1 LGNLLK
7 QIMSKIWR
15 YIFLALAAVV
25 FIYPFLWMLSAT
37 FRPEN
42 EIGSLNLLPSR
53 WTLASYA
60 AVFQKIPLLRAF
72 ANSLLV
78 SLSVVASVLLFGSMT
93 GFALSRLHFRGKNVI
108 FTLVI
113 LTMILP
119 VQLTLI
125 PLYILMV
132 KFGWVDT
139 YLALIVPY
147 GINALGVLMF
157 RQAFKTIPQDVIDAA
172 RIDGAGEF
180 GILFRI
186 FWPLS
191 VPTLITVAILTFMG
205 IWNEVL
211 WPILTIR
218 KSELMVMPQLVA
230 LFVTGGAAES
240 QLGVQLAAATLLAL
254 PIVIAYAFFQKYFI
268 ESMAATGLKE

>member
-1 LGNLLK
+1 
-7 QIMSKIWR
+7 MHKILR
-15 YIFLALAAVV
+15 YISLALAAVV

-37 FRPEN
+37 LRPEN
-42 EIGSLNLLPSR
+42 EIGGLDIFPSR
-53 WTLASYA
+53 LTLASYV

-78 SLSVVASVLLFGSMT
+78 SLAVVLMVLILGSMT
-93 GFALSRLHFRGKNVI
+93 GFALSRLQFHGRNLI

-119 VQLTLI
+119 VQLILI

-132 KFGWVDT
+132 KLGWVDT

-147 GINALGVLMF
+147 AINAMGVLMF
-157 RQAFKTIPQDVIDAA
+157 RQAFKSIPQDVIDAA
-172 RIDGAGEF
+172 RIDGASNF

-191 VPTLITVAILTFMG
+191 VPTLITVGILTFMG

-230 LFVTGGAAES
+230 LFVVGGAAES

-254 PIVIAYAFFQKYFI
+254 PIVVAYTFFQKYFI
-268 ESMAATGLKE
+268 ASMAATGLKE

>member
-1 LGNLLK
+1 M
-7 QIMSKIWR
+7 QKILR
-15 YIFLALAAVV
+15 YIFLAFAAIV

-37 FRPEN
+37 MRPEN
-42 EIGSLNLLPSR
+42 EIGGLDLLPSQV
-53 WTLASYA
+53 TLNSYVT
-60 AVFQKIPLLRAF
+60 VFQKIPILRAF
-72 ANSLLV
+72 ANSLFV
-78 SLSVVASVLLFGSMT
+78 SLSVVASVLVLGSMT
-93 GFALSRLHFRGKNVI
+93 GYALSRLHFRGRNVI
-108 FTLVI
+108 FMLI
-113 LTMILP
+113 IFTMILP
-119 VQLTLI
+119 FQLTLI

-132 KFGWVDT
+132 KLGWVDT

-147 GINALGVLMF
+147 GLNALSILMF

-172 RIDGAGEF
+172 RVDGASEF

-191 VPTLITVAILTFMG
+191 VPTLITVGILTFMG

-218 KSELMVMPQLVA
+218 KTELMVMPQLVT
-230 LFVTGGAAES
+230 LFVVGGAAEG

-268 ESMAATGLKE
+268 TSMAATGLKE

>member
-1 LGNLLK
+1 
-7 QIMSKIWR
+7 MSKILR
-15 YIFLALAAVV
+15 YIFLAIAAIF

-37 FRPEN
+37 LRPEN
-42 EIGSLNLLPSR
+42 EIGALNLLPSQL
-53 WTLASYA
+53 TLTSYTT
-60 AVFQKIPLLRAF
+60 VFQKIPLLRAF
-72 ANSLLV
+72 ANSLFV
-78 SLSVVASVLLFGSMT
+78 SFSVVLSVLVFGSMT
-93 GFALSRLHFRGKNVI
+93 GFALSRLHFRGGNFI
-108 FTLVI
+108 FLLI
-113 LTMILP
+113 LFTMILP

-147 GINALGVLMF
+147 GLNALSILMF
-157 RQAFKTIPQDVIDAA
+157 RQAFKTIPQDVLDAA
-172 RIDGAGEF
+172 RIDGASEF

-191 VPTLITVAILTFMG
+191 VPTLITAGILTFMG

-230 LFVTGGAAES
+230 LFVTGGAAEGR
-240 QLGVQLAAATLLAL
+240 LGVQLAAATLLAL

>member
-1 LGNLLK
+1 
-7 QIMSKIWR
+7 MAKIWR
-15 YIFLALAAVV
+15 YIFLAIAAVV

-37 FRPEN
+37 LRPEN
-42 EIGSLNLLPSR
+42 EIGSLNLWPSR
-53 WTLASYA
+53 WTLTSYA

-72 ANSLLV
+72 TNSLFV

-93 GFALSRLHFRGKNVI
+93 GFALSRLHFRGKNMI
-108 FTLVI
+108 FMLVI

-147 GINALGVLMF
+147 AINALGVLMF
-157 RQAFKTIPQDVIDAA
+157 RQAFKTIPQDVLDAA
-172 RIDGAGEF
+172 RIDGASEF

-230 LFVTGGAAES
+230 LFAIGGAAES

>member
-1 LGNLLK
+1 
-7 QIMSKIWR
+7 MHKILR
-15 YIFLALAAVV
+15 YIFLVLGAIV
-25 FIYPFLWMLSAT
+25 FVYPFLWMLSAT
-37 FRPEN
+37 LQPEN
-42 EIGSLNLLPSR
+42 EIGGLNIFPSR
-53 WTLASYA
+53 LTLTSYV

-72 ANSLLV
+72 ANSLFV
-78 SLSVVASVLLFGSMT
+78 SLSVVLSVLVWGSMT
-93 GFALSRLHFRGKNVI
+93 GFALSHLPFRGRNLI

-132 KFGWVDT
+132 KLGWVDT

-147 GINALGVLMF
+147 GLNALSVLMF
-157 RQAFKTIPQDVIDAA
+157 RQAFKTIPQDVLDAA
-172 RIDGAGEF
+172 RIDGASEL

-191 VPTLITVAILTFMG
+191 VPTLITAGILTFMG
-205 IWNEVL
+205 VWNEVL
-211 WPILTIR
+211 WPMLAIR

-254 PIVIAYAFFQKYFI
+254 PIVVAYAFFQKY
-268 ESMAATGLKE
+268 

>member
-1 LGNLLK
+1 
-7 QIMSKIWR
+7 MHKILR
-15 YIFLALAAVV
+15 YFVLSLAALV

-37 FRPEN
+37 LRPEN
-42 EIGSLNLLPSR
+42 EIGGLTLLPSQ
-53 WTLASYA
+53 WTLANYA
-60 AVFQKIPLLRAF
+60 AVFQKIPLLRAL

-78 SLSVVASVLLFGSMT
+78 SLAVVASVLVFGSMT
-93 GFALSRLHFRGKNVI
+93 GFALARLHFRGRSLI
-108 FTLVI
+108 FLLVL

-132 KFGWVDT
+132 KFGWLDT
-139 YLALIVPY
+139 YLALIVPH

-157 RQAFKTIPQDVIDAA
+157 RQAFKAIPQDVIDAA
-172 RIDGAGEF
+172 RLDGAGEF

-191 VPTLITVAILTFMG
+191 LPTLITVAILTFMG

-211 WPILTIR
+211 WPMLTIR

-268 ESMAATGLKE
+268 ASLAATGLKE

>member
-1 LGNLLK
+1 MN
-7 QIMSKIWR
+7 KIWR
-15 YIFLALAAVV
+15 YIFLGIASIV

-37 FRPEN
+37 LRPES
-42 EIGSLNLLPSR
+42 EIGGLNLLPSR
-53 WTLASYA
+53 LTLTSYA

-72 ANSLLV
+72 ANSLFV
-78 SLSVVASVLLFGSMT
+78 SLSVVAAVLVLGSMT
-93 GFALSRLHFRGKNVI
+93 GFALSRLHFRGRNLIFLLVI
-108 FTLVI
+108 F
-113 LTMILP
+113 TMILP
-119 VQLTLI
+119 VQLILI

-132 KFGWVDT
+132 KLGWVDT

-147 GINALGVLMF
+147 GVNALSVLMF
-157 RQAFKTIPQDVIDAA
+157 RQAFKTIPQDVLDAA

-191 VPTLITVAILTFMG
+191 VPTLITIAILTFMG

-218 KSELMVMPQLVA
+218 PSELMVMPQLVA
-230 LFVTGGAAES
+230 LFVVGGAAES

>member
-1 LGNLLK
+1 
-7 QIMSKIWR
+7 
-15 YIFLALAAVV
+15 
-25 FIYPFLWMLSAT
+25 
-37 FRPEN
+37 
-42 EIGSLNLLPSR
+42 
-53 WTLASYA
+53 
-60 AVFQKIPLLRAF
+60 
-72 ANSLLV
+72 
-78 SLSVVASVLLFGSMT
+78 MT
-93 GFALSRLHFRGKNVI
+93 GFALSRLHFRGQNMI
-108 FTLVI
+108 FMLVI

-147 GINALGVLMF
+147 AINALGVLMF

-172 RIDGAGEF
+172 RIDGAGDF

-205 IWNEVL
+205 IWN
-211 WPILTIR
+211 
-218 KSELMVMPQLVA
+218 
-230 LFVTGGAAES
+230 
-240 QLGVQLAAATLLAL
+240 
-254 PIVIAYAFFQKYFI
+254 
-268 ESMAATGLKE
+268 

>member
-1 LGNLLK
+1 
-7 QIMSKIWR
+7 MSKIWR
-15 YIFLALAAVV
+15 YIFLAIAAVV

-37 FRPEN
+37 LRPEN
-42 EIGSLNLLPSR
+42 EIGALNLLPSR
-53 WTLASYA
+53 WTLTSYA

-78 SLSVVASVLLFGSMT
+78 SLSVVASVLLFGSMI
-93 GFALSRLHFRGKNVI
+93 GFALSRLHFRGRNAIFMLVI
-108 FTLVI
+108 F
-113 LTMILP
+113 TMILP

-132 KFGWVDT
+132 KLGWVDT

-157 RQAFKTIPQDVIDAA
+157 RQAFKTIPQDVVDAA
-172 RIDGAGEF
+172 RIDGASEF

-268 ESMAATGLKE
+268 ESLAATGLKE

>member
-1 LGNLLK
+1 
-7 QIMSKIWR
+7 MSKTLR
-15 YIFLALAAVV
+15 YIFLVLAAVI

-37 FRPEN
+37 LRPEN
-42 EIGSLNLLPSR
+42 EIGGLDLFPSR
-53 WTLASYA
+53 LSVMNYA

-72 ANSLLV
+72 ANSLFV
-78 SLSVVASVLLFGSMT
+78 SLAVVIMVLVLGSMT
-93 GFALSRLHFRGKNVI
+93 GFALSRLQFRGKNMV
-108 FTLVI
+108 FMLVI

-119 VQLTLI
+119 VQLILI

-132 KFGWVDT
+132 KLGWVDT

-147 GINALGVLMF
+147 AINAMSVLMF

-172 RIDGAGEF
+172 RIDGASDF
-180 GILFRI
+180 RILFRV

-191 VPTLITVAILTFMG
+191 VPTLITVGILTFMG
-205 IWNEVL
+205 IWNETL

-230 LFVTGGAAES
+230 LFVVGGAAES
-240 QLGVQLAAATLLAL
+240 QLGVQLAAATMLAL